1 MTRETDP
8 RSQDDMRN
16 IKTHLAMLSKVLN
29 IVLCVCV
36 CAFFSIVKLTKNSSN
51 IQVTFLVSVFQ
62 YPIALKRRAINE
74 HMFICIFLWIS
85 IQKQMVLFNGML
97 FLQSYEMK
105 WYLKA
110 H

>member
-74 HMFICIFLWIS
+74 HMFICIF
-85 IQKQMVLFNGML
+85 FYG
-97 FLQSYEMK
+97 FLYKNKWCYLMECYFCNLMK
-105 WYLKA
+105 
-110 H
+110 